1 MTLLLFLSYVTDLQ
15 PVRLR
20 IRQHRRNVLALSVLT
35 CLKIVFGQSFFQEG
49 GYPSFNT
56 HLAGQSVF
64 SGVEVLHTFCTLEP
78 IMMLAVLGVNP
89 QHTSAVSLRSL
100 SLSEGYSL
108 LSRAIL
114 SLSDRM
120 SLSYFFSISRMWDS
134 YSSLSIF
141 QRGART

>member
-1 MTLLLFLSYVTDLQ
+1 MDIRPSI
-15 PVRLR
+15 PILR
-20 IRQHRRNVLALSVLT
+20 ASLYFLALR
-35 CLKIVFGQSFFQEG
+35 
-49 GYPSFNT
+49 
-56 HLAGQSVF
+56 
-64 SGVEVLHTFCTLEP
+64 FCTLEP

-134 YSSLSIF
+134 
-141 QRGART
+141 